1 MMIHKTQH
9 DGEVTLALA
18 GRLDSVTQAELA
30 QELEKVFQE
39 KISLLTLDLAALE
52 YLSSAG
58 LRVFLSAR
66 KTVTAM
72 GGKMKIVNA
81 SDAINEILR
90 ITGYAEITVM
100 RKRGRQ

>member
-9 DGEVTLALA
+9 DGEVTLALT

-30 QELEKVFQE
+30 RDLETVFQE
-39 KISLLTLDLAALE
+39 KISLLTLDLTALD

-58 LRVFLSAR
+58 LRVVLSAR
-66 KTVTAM
+66 KTVTGM
-72 GGKMKIVNA
+72 GGRMKIVNA
-81 SDAINEILR
+81 NEAINEILS